1 MAWPIPISL
10 TKFCQKT
17 LPLLSHQVKEDRLM
31 ETVATIIETDQW
43 NSFDHFHDTTK
54 TLVRYYQD
62 ADVDVEVTSLPTGG
76 KIGSGRW
83 IIHQA
88 ANVKKATVDIVA
100 PVDQRLLDYHEN
112 PWHLIQWSG
121 STPTEGIESQIV
133 IINSRKELDRIPARG
148 LAGKMI
154 LTDLNPRHH
163 LRKLI
168 STGAVG
174 VITDRPIPNSPEAV
188 GWTKFGWGGI
198 PIGVTGDQQ
207 DFVGLVISKTQG
219 IKLRQ
224 LLQKHD
230 KVTVRTQVDI
240 DRYDGSHDVVSGI
253 IRGADDP
260 QDELWVLAH
269 SAEPGAHDNASG
281 AALCVE
287 VARIITE
294 LIAQKQLPRPKR
306 SIRFLNAYECYG
318 FFKYLED
325 TRRLQAPLA
334 GVVVDTIGSK
344 SEVCNSRLEWHAT
357 IPMSAGF
364 VDRVGEAII
373 HATLNLS
380 NPGYQLHLE
389 PFVST
394 SDTLIGDPKYGF
406 PAPWLTTHHQAQNVG
421 FDAYHSSADTIN
433 LIDPKGLATCVT
445 AIAGYLCYL
454 ADAGSQEVIELTT
467 AETDWTINQLQKSP
481 EKSAAKVNYIRHSHQ
496 ETVNR
501 LKRWMWG
508 GDRKEILAHL
518 DNCQLQV
525 QETASSITS
534 RPITFRKVQTQ
545 EEDINGQVY
554 PHRTVLLSPDW
565 GNNTNPEIRL
575 KMEKSRL
582 KPWALFWA
590 DSNRSLKEI
599 SDILSIEYG
608 KKVTLKQVTS
618 FFEAHQALG
627 YVKLIKAKDRI
638 SKSQLVADLHQL
650 GLEPGMDL
658 IVHSALS
665 KIGYPIGGADTIVEA
680 LLEVIGD
687 EGTLMMPSF
696 NHRSAQV
703 FNSMTTPTTNGAI
716 PDAMWRRSEAVR
728 SLHPTHAI
736 AAIGPKAAEYCE
748 GHLENGIWT
757 ENSPISRLI
766 HGNGYILVLGVTHE
780 SSTAYH
786 VAEVSM
792 PCGCIDPFGNIDRIV
807 TLDGTVAEVRG
818 LAFRAGVCPISPAEL
833 NTTLN
838 NLGLQRQG
846 KVGQADAAL
855 VKAFDLWKIRR
866 QHLKDACPSCTIK
879 PSIRE

>member
-1 MAWPIPISL
+1 MTWSIPISL

-31 ETVATIIETDQW
+31 KTLATIIETDQW

-62 ADVDVEVTSLPTGG
+62 ADADVEVTSLPTGG
-76 KIGSGRW
+76 EIGSGRW
-83 IIHQA
+83 IIHHA
-88 ANVKKATVDIVA
+88 ANVKKATVDIIA
-100 PVDQRLLDYHEN
+100 PVDQQLLDYHEN

-133 IINSRKELDRIPARG
+133 TINSRKELDRIPAKA

-154 LTDLNPRHH
+154 LTDLNPRYH
-163 LRKLI
+163 LQKLI
-168 STGAVG
+168 NTGAVG
-174 VITDRPIPNSPEAV
+174 VITDRLIPNLPDAV

-198 PIGVTGDQQ
+198 PIGVTNDRQ
-207 DFVGLVISKTQG
+207 DFLGLVISKTQG

-224 LLQKHD
+224 LLQKYG
-230 KVTVRTQVDI
+230 KVMVRAQIDI

-281 AALCVE
+281 VTLCVE
-287 VARIITE
+287 AARIIAE
-294 LIAQKQLPRPKR
+294 LIAQKQLTRPKR

-318 FFKYLED
+318 FFKYLEEA
-325 TRRLQAPLA
+325 RRFQTPLA

-373 HATLNLS
+373 NATLALS

-394 SDTLIGDPKYGF
+394 LDTLIGDPKYGF
-406 PAPWLTTHHQAQNVG
+406 PAPWLTTHHQAKNVG

-467 AETDWTINQLQKSP
+467 SETDWTINQLRKLP
-481 EKSAAKVNYIRHSHQ
+481 AKSAAKANYIRHGHQ

-508 GDRKEILAHL
+508 GNQKAILEHL

-525 QETASSITS
+525 QATTSGMTS
-534 RPITFRKVQTQ
+534 RPVFRKGQTQ
-545 EEDINGQVY
+545 VKDIDGQIY
-554 PHRTVLLSPDW
+554 PHRTVPLAPDW
-565 GNNTNPEIRL
+565 GNNTSSEIRL

-599 SDILSIEYG
+599 SDMLSIEYSE
-608 KKVTLKQVTS
+608 KVSLKRVTS
-618 FFEAHQALG
+618 FFEAHQELG

-638 SKSQLVADLHQL
+638 SKSQLVADLHRL
-650 GLEPGMDL
+650 GLESGMDL

-665 KIGYPIGGADTIVEA
+665 KIGYPIGGANTVVEA
-680 LLEVIGD
+680 LLEVIGNR
-687 EGTLMMPSF
+687 GTLMMPSF
-696 NHRSAQV
+696 NHRSAKV
-703 FNSMTTPTTNGAI
+703 FNPMTTPTINGAI
-716 PDAMWRRSEAVR
+716 PDTMWRRSEAVR

-736 AAIGPKAAEYCE
+736 ATIGPKATEYCE
-748 GHLENGIWT
+748 GHLENGVWT
-757 ENSPISRLI
+757 ANSPISRLI
-766 HGNGYILVLGVTHE
+766 HNNGYILVLGVTHE
-780 SSTAYH
+780 FSTAYH

-792 PCGCIDPFGNIDRIV
+792 PCDCIDPFGNIDRIV
-807 TLDGTVAEVRG
+807 TQDGAVTEVRG
-818 LAFRAGVCPISPAEL
+818 LAFRTGVCPIPPAEL
-833 NTTLN
+833 DTTLY
-838 NLGLQRQG
+838 NLGLQQQG
-846 KVGQADAAL
+846 KVGKADSAL

-866 QHLKDACPSCTIK
+866 QHLKEACSNCTIK
-879 PSIRE
+879 PSIRK